1 MECAESNHA
10 VQAGRKIRMTCF
22 QTIRSQTIRSFRGY
36 LLALFVVAQVAGVV
50 PLMYDH
56 TLNVF
61 ETTPVAGHTHI
72 LVGSGIAAPDGDHH
86 HGILGLHDQCCALH
100 TLAGPLPQIAITAPV
115 ELSGVRMMPTAS
127 FALTEGVPILIDSVI
142 RNKVR

>member
-10 VQAGRKIRMTCF
+10 VQAGRKIRMTF
-22 QTIRSQTIRSFRGY
+22 FQTIRSFRGY
-36 LLALFVVAQVAGVV
+36 LLALFVVAQVTGVV

-100 TLAGPLPQIAITAPV
+100 TLAGPIPQIAITAPA
-115 ELSGVRMMPTAS
+115 EFSGVRMMPTAS
-127 FALTEGVPILIDSVI
+127 FAIAEGVPILID
-142 RNKVR
+142 RP